1 MGLFSFSWA
10 VQSDRWITATALR
23 VSYLAEFQNIG
34 RSVRVHVVFVA
45 ASQRGLPQEGG
56 AAAGGGGGEGEVLRM
71 ARGEERES
79 NGGNKEGREKLC
91 EQDMQSIFSKD
102 KSRCL

>member
-1 MGLFSFSWA
+1 MGLFSFSGA

-56 AAAGGGGGEGEVLRM
+56 AAAGGGGGGVLRM
-71 ARGEERES
+71 AAGEERERWWEQR
-79 NGGNKEGREKLC
+79 GEGETL
-91 EQDMQSIFSKD
+91 
-102 KSRCL
+102 

>member
-1 MGLFSFSWA
+1 M
-10 VQSDRWITATALR
+10 
-23 VSYLAEFQNIG
+23 
-34 RSVRVHVVFVA
+34 HVVFVA

-56 AAAGGGGGEGEVLRM
+56 AAAGGGEREVLRM
-71 ARGEERES
+71 RRGERERES

-91 EQDMQSIFSKD
+91 EQDMQSVFSKD

>member
-1 MGLFSFSWA
+1 M
-10 VQSDRWITATALR
+10 
-23 VSYLAEFQNIG
+23 
-34 RSVRVHVVFVA
+34 HVVFVA

-56 AAAGGGGGEGEVLRM
+56 AAAGGGGGEVLR
-71 ARGEERES
+71 ERES

-91 EQDMQSIFSKD
+91 EQDMQSVFSKD